1 MTTSRREFLQMS
13 AAGALSLG
21 ALGRLAQAEP
31 RPGAFA
37 PPSVPDQSP
46 APLRILILGGTGF
59 LGPQQVEYALARGH
73 SLTLFN
79 RGRTNPELF
88 PDVEQLRGDRNGD
101 LTALEGRS
109 WDAVIDN
116 PSTLPRWVRD
126 SAQLLKDSCERYLF
140 VSSISVYAG
149 FAKIGMDESA
159 PVGTL
164 DDPTTEQV
172 TGATYGPLK
181 ALAEQEAERAF
192 PGRATIVRPG
202 LIVGPGD
209 RSDRF
214 TYWPARIDK
223 GGEVLA
229 PGEPTDPVQIV
240 DVRDL
245 GAWMVRL
252 LEDGV
257 SGVFNATGP
266 ASPLS
271 IAEMLYGIKAVTT
284 AGAQFT
290 WVDADFLATHEV
302 RPWGHMPV
310 WVPPRDDMEGFARV
324 DCSRA
329 IERGLTFRPLA
340 DTARDTLEWHNVR
353 PEDEKQHMRAGLP
366 PERETAVLAAWHAR
380 ER

>member
-1 MTTSRREFLQMS
+1 MTTSRREFLQVS

-21 ALGRLAQAEP
+21 AFGRLGAAEP
-31 RPGAFA
+31 RPRAVA
-37 PPSVPDQSP
+37 PPAPGRAQT
-46 APLRILILGGTGF
+46 PLRILILGGTGF
-59 LGPQQVEYALARGH
+59 LGPAQVEYALSRGH
-73 SLTLFN
+73 TLTLFN

-101 LTALEGRS
+101 LKALEGRS

-116 PSTLPRWVRD
+116 PATLPRWVRD

-149 FAKIGMDESA
+149 FAQIGMDESA

-164 DDPTTEQV
+164 DDSTTEQV
-172 TGATYGPLK
+172 NGLTYGPLK

-257 SGVFNATGP
+257 GGVLNATGP

-271 IAEMLYGIKAVTT
+271 IAELLYGIKAVTT

-290 WVDADFLATHEV
+290 WVDADFLAAQEV
-302 RPWGHMPV
+302 QPWGHMPV
-310 WVPPRDDMEGFARV
+310 WVPPRAGMEGFARV
-324 DCSRA
+324 DCRRA
-329 IERGLTFRPLA
+329 LERGLTFRPLA

-353 PEDEKQHMRAGLP
+353 PEDEKQNMRAGLP
-366 PERETAVLAAWHAR
+366 AEREAAVLAAWRAR

>member
-1 MTTSRREFLQMS
+1 MTTSRREFLQAS

-21 ALGRLAQAEP
+21 AFRNLRAAE
-31 RPGAFA
+31 RHSQSFA
-37 PPSVPDQSP
+37 PPAAGGAPK
-46 APLRILILGGTGF
+46 PLRLLILGGTGF
-59 LGPQQVEYALARGH
+59 LGPQQVEYALSRGH
-73 SLTLFN
+73 TLTLFN

-101 LTALEGRS
+101 LKALEGRS

-116 PSTLPRWVRD
+116 PATLPRWVRE
-126 SAQLLKDSCERYLF
+126 SAQLLKDSCEQYLF

-149 FAKIGMDESA
+149 FAEIGMNESA

-164 DDPTTEQV
+164 DDPTTERV
-172 TGATYGPLK
+172 TGETYGPLK

-214 TYWPARIDK
+214 TYWPARIDR

-290 WVDADFLATHEV
+290 WANADFLAEQEV

-310 WVPPRDDMEGFARV
+310 WVPPRDGMEGFARV

-340 DTARDTLEWHNVR
+340 DTARDTIEWHNLR
-353 PEDEKQHMRAGLP
+353 PEDEKQNMRAGLSA
-366 PERETAVLAAWHAR
+366 EREAAVLAAWHAR